1 LYDTYGFP
9 LDLTELILKEKGL
22 SLNHQEFEAEMQ
34 AQKRR
39 SKDASN
45 LETHDWVELAY
56 AKNFEFVGYD
66 ETICDIRIVK
76 YRFVKMKSK
85 KLFQVVFDK
94 TPFYAES
101 GGQIGDTGYIENIEE
116 KIQVINTINEN
127 GLTLHLLE
135 KLPKNINETFK
146 AVVDENRRSLI
157 ANNHTATHILHFAL
171 RMVLGTHVEQ
181 KGSLVS
187 SENLRFDFSHF
198 QKLTDDEISKI
209 EAIANK
215 MIRENLIIE
224 DFRSLPMNKAQ
235 ELGAIALFGEKYED
249 LVRVVKFGDSIELCG
264 GTHVKASGQIG
275 IIKIVSE
282 SAIAAG
288 IRRIEAVTSIK
299 AEKLVNQNFAEM
311 KQIKQLFNNPKNIV
325 SNIEKLIV
333 ENKSLQKQLEA
344 HAKDKVKITKDSLIK
359 NITETNGINVIC
371 EKIEVDSATSVKD
384 LAFQLKTQI
393 DNLFLVIGAE
403 INGKPNLT
411 VMISENLVKEKN
423 LNAGQI
429 VRELAKEIQGG
440 GGGQA
445 FFANAGGKKVDG
457 INDAISKAFEIIKNV

>member
-1 LYDTYGFP
+1 
-9 LDLTELILKEKGL
+9 
-22 SLNHQEFEAEMQ
+22 
-34 AQKRR
+34 
-39 SKDASN
+39 
-45 LETHDWVELAY
+45 
-56 AKNFEFVGYD
+56 
-66 ETICDIRIVK
+66 
-76 YRFVKMKSK
+76 
-85 KLFQVVFDK
+85 
-94 TPFYAES
+94 
-101 GGQIGDTGYIENIEE
+101 
-116 KIQVINTINEN
+116 
-127 GLTLHLLE
+127 
-135 KLPKNINETFK
+135 
-146 AVVDENRRSLI
+146 
-157 ANNHTATHILHFAL
+157 
-171 RMVLGTHVEQ
+171 
-181 KGSLVS
+181 
-187 SENLRFDFSHF
+187 
-198 QKLTDDEISKI
+198 
-209 EAIANK
+209 
-215 MIRENLIIE
+215 
-224 DFRSLPMNKAQ
+224 MNKAQ